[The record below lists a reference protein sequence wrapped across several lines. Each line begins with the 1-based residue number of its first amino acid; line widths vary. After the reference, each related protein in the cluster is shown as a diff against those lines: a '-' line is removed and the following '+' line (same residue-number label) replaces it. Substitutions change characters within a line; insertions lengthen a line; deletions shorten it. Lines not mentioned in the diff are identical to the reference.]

1 MPKEFRGILA
11 VILSVAVLALWYKFF
26 SPPPPQAIPPQQPI
40 PTSVSPAP
48 TPAPAPVAVSPKTEA
63 ESKRGETFVLENDL
77 VRITL
82 NTMRGIATDWK
93 LKKYTKN
100 GGEEQGVSL
109 TDALGNSLDWQ
120 FSNRNFEAPV
130 AMPFVFTNQ
139 GSSQAEL
146 KWTSKG
152 ITLFKRFFLDPNSYQ
167 LRVETEFINNKKETV
182 TFIPSFE
189 WSKIAS
195 EESPQRGALF
205 FKTPPDKWH
214 PVYFNNASLEVL
226 EDANLPV
233 SQTITGKIS
242 WAGTESRYFLGGIIP
257 TGKEGEKLEIGRYQ
271 NQATGGE
278 EILFTRLFL
287 PTVQIL
293 PGERWLQRVDVYG
306 GPKELKYLQTVGAN
320 FEKVIGY
327 GWISIV
333 ATPILYLLQLFYK
346 GVHNYGVAIILLTIL
361 IKILLNPINKK
372 SMESMKRMQ
381 ILQPR
386 LKEIREKYGNDK
398 QKMNVETMQL
408 FKAHKV
414 NPMGGCLPMLLQF
427 PIYIALY
434 KVLWNSVELY
444 HAHFF
449 LFYKDLSAPDPYFI
463 MPVILGVA
471 MFLQTKMTPT
481 PSADPAQ
488 QKMMMIMPV
497 MFSVFMIFLPV
508 GLTLYILVNTVMT
521 ILQQWMYQKGIR
533 MRDLVRGRI

>member
-1 MPKEFRGILA
+1 M
-11 VILSVAVLALWYKFF
+11 SVAVLALWYKFF
-26 SPPPPQAIPPQQPI
+26 SPPPPPPPQTT
-40 PTSVSPAP
+40 TSQVASPQQT
-48 TPAPAPVAVSPKTEA
+48 TPPVTNSAPAPVAASPKAET
-63 ESKRGETFVLENDL
+63 ESKQGEIFVLENDL
-77 VRITL
+77 IRITL
-82 NTMRGIATDWK
+82 NTMRGVATDWK

-109 TDALGNSLDWQ
+109 TDTLGNSLDWQ
-120 FSNRNFEAPV
+120 FGNRNFEAPV
-130 AMPFVFTNQ
+130 AMPFVLTNQ

-152 ITLFKRFFLDPNSYQ
+152 ITLLKRFFLDPNSYQ

-271 NQATGGE
+271 NQTTGGE

-521 ILQQWMYQKGIR
+521 VLQQWMYQHGIR
-533 MRDLVRGRI
+533 FRDLVRGRI